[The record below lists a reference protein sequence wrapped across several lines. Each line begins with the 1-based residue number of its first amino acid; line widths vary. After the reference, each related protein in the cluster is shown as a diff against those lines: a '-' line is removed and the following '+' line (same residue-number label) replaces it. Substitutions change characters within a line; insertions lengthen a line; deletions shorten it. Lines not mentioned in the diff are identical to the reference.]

1 METTRVVIDTDILID
16 LLRNVPQVVNFIGD
30 MERKGC
36 SLSTTIIN
44 AFELYHGAYK
54 SRKRVENLAST
65 KKLLERLIV
74 LRMSLRSAESA
85 GRVYAELEAK
95 GQPIG
100 LRDAIIGAIT
110 LTEGYVLATRNVEHL
125 QKIQGLTL
133 IPAPKRQS
141 IN

>member
-1 METTRVVIDTDILID
+1 METARVVIDTDILID
-16 LLRNVPQVVNFIGD
+16 LLRNIPQVVNFISD
-30 MERKGC
+30 MERKEC
-36 SLSTTIIN
+36 LLSTTIIN

-54 SRKRVENLAST
+54 SKKRIENLSST
-65 KKLLERLIV
+65 KRLLERLIV
-74 LRMSLRSAESA
+74 LKMGLKSAESA

-110 LTEGYVLATRNVEHL
+110 LTEGYILATRNVEHL

-133 IPAPKRQS
+133 IRAP
-141 IN
+141 